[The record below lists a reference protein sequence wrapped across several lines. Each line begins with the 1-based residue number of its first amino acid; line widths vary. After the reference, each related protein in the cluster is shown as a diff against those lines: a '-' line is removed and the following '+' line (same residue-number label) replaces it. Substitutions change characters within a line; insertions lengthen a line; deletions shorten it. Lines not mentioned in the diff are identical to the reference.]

1 MEDIEVKLT
10 KDEAL
15 VLFELLARYSDTDQ
29 LTVQDRAEERALW
42 NLNCLLEKILA
53 EPFSP
58 NWLSILE
65 SARSRLR
72 D

>member
-15 VLFELLARYSDTDQ
+15 VLFELLARFSDTDH
-29 LTVQDRAEERALW
+29 LTIQDPAEERALW
-42 NLNCLLEKILA
+42 NLNCLLEKTLA

-58 NWLSILE
+58 DWLSILE

-72 D
+72 N